1 MNLNLITKG
10 YMSVRE
16 VSSKWNISPRRIQK
30 LCSEG
35 RISGAYRLGN
45 SWLIPESA
53 TQPTDP
59 RKKTTSKINNSLSNI
74 SEHQVIPRDK
84 LIQYIQ
90 SKKYTEILSLDF
102 TPWIFEEID
111 SVSFLEIALDIYKEI
126 KYNLDNIKPISAL
139 RLALALL
146 TGKNYKEFD
155 DLINEIS
162 HKLNIQ
168 EKTKDID
175 YLKADLHLLLAWR
188 ELPYLPKM
196 IEHVKIATSLLGSSH
211 SRLITPEFPWG
222 FGVHTQLSLF
232 HYIPGNLSEELEN
245 LSYFLKLYTPLTQG
259 HGTGADVLM
268 QAEIAHMQGNFQ
280 ASEMLSYQASFLAQS
295 KNQTIIQLGSAFL
308 LAEISIFKSNPS
320 TWEQAINF
328 MEQAIINHPKNNFLH
343 IEVELLRSCLLN
355 ELNLP
360 DRLPDW
366 IKTGT
371 LSKKLPSHLYQGF
384 CFIHANY
391 LMHKQE
397 YAKLVGC
404 TKAFLELLSPTDF
417 YIRTLFTLLCAIGHL
432 GIGNIEK
439 SEELLVETS
448 QLIIQDD
455 FLFLLSVYSW
465 GLNNIPERLIRDRYP
480 IHLAKY
486 LEIKN
491 QFLEGYN
498 SLRQEYGET
507 FPSDLTARE
516 KEVAIL
522 ASKGLRNTEISEKLM
537 ISENTVKYHL
547 RSIFQ
552 KLDVDRRNKL
562 AEKLNVL

>member
-1 MNLNLITKG
+1 MNLNLSTKG
-10 YMSVRE
+10 YISVRE

-45 SWLIPESA
+45 TWLIPESA

-59 RKKTTSKINNSLSNI
+59 RKKTTSKINNSLPNTL
-74 SEHQVIPRDK
+74 EHQIISRDT

-90 SKKYTEILSLDF
+90 SKQYTEILALDF
-102 TPWIFEEID
+102 TPWIFEEIN
-111 SVSFLEIALDIYKEI
+111 SVSFLEITLDIYKEI
-126 KYNLDNIKPISAL
+126 KFNLDSINIISAL

-155 DLINEIS
+155 ILINEIS
-162 HKLNIQ
+162 NILNSQ

-188 ELPYLPKM
+188 ELPCLPKM

-232 HYIPGNLSEELEN
+232 HYKPGHLREELDN
-245 LSYFLKLYTPLTQG
+245 LSYFLRLYTPLTQG
-259 HGTGADVLM
+259 HGTGADILM

-280 ASEMLSYQASFLAQS
+280 VAEMLSYQAGFLAQGR
-295 KNQTIIQLGSAFL
+295 NQTVIQLGSAFL

-328 MEQAIINHPKNNFLH
+328 MEQAIINHPKDNFLH

-360 DRLPDW
+360 DRLSDW
-366 IKTGT
+366 IKSGT

-384 CFIHANY
+384 CFVHASY
-391 LMHKQE
+391 LMHKRE
-397 YAKLVGC
+397 YAKLAGC

-417 YIRTLFTLLCAIGHL
+417 YISTLFTLLCAIGHL
-432 GIGNIEK
+432 GVGQTKK
-439 SEELLVETS
+439 SEELLIEAS
-448 QLIIQDD
+448 NRLIPDD

-465 GLNNIPERLIRDRYP
+465 GLNDMPERLVRDKYP
-480 IHLAKY
+480 NHLDKY

-491 QFLEGYN
+491 QFLQGYT

-507 FPSDLTARE
+507 FPSDLTSRE

-537 ISENTVKYHL
+537 ITENTVKYHL

-552 KLDVDRRNKL
+552 KLDIDRRNKL